1 MVRTDN
7 TEFALKDD
15 VMSSTLLVQAN
26 THRPVQAMLLGLLAF
41 GLSSQAIAQ
50 TGSAGLAASPETDP
64 EAFLG
69 QLGGDLKMAVRVQAM
84 SGEDARTLWEAAA
97 KLVNQ
102 GAEDKGGNDGEGK
115 RDGGGHLWFA
125 MRVPQGGDFRTLL
138 RPEFIRRDIDLIVDR
153 LALDETTAPI
163 AESVLLDYEDAFETE
178 TSRFRDLLELGSNQV
193 ELANFEPGYRAID
206 PSNWNAVEVGI
217 VDGLTERGVSDEKI
231 RGTLDW
237 ASSRLEG
244 MRTRLAMLEPML
256 QRRRTAIEEAGGRV
270 DARDVLDGMNLVER
284 RRRALRDETVESFS
298 ALVGSEMESTLA
310 STLDEI
316 RIQHG
321 MVDSRMGGATTNIVA
336 ALGSVDVAD
345 FEAAE
350 LETTEAE
357 MLDEIAILFDAR
369 TKARIRREKQALELT
384 IEMMES
390 GTNGDSRSRSRV
402 RNAATAEL
410 TAELAVRDAILGRVD
425 LIRTRLEQVNPEAA
439 AAFLEVARRTGF
451 RAQM

>member
-1 MVRTDN
+1 
-7 TEFALKDD
+7 
-15 VMSSTLLVQAN
+15 
-26 THRPVQAMLLGLLAF
+26 MLLGLLAF

-50 TGSAGLAASPETDP
+50 KGSAGLPASPETDP

-84 SGEDARTLWEAAA
+84 SSEDARTLWEAAA

-217 VDGLTERGVSDEKI
+217 VDGLTERGVSDEKSSS
-231 RGTLDW
+231 
-237 ASSRLEG
+237 SSRPASAPPIATSRNTNGWPREPSVS
-244 MRTRLAMLEPML
+244 RT
-256 QRRRTAIEEAGGRV
+256 V
-270 DARDVLDGMNLVER
+270 
-284 RRRALRDETVESFS
+284 SS
-298 ALVGSEMESTLA
+298 
-310 STLDEI
+310 
-316 RIQHG
+316 
-321 MVDSRMGGATTNIVA
+321 ATTA
-336 ALGSVDVAD
+336 PGSDH
-345 FEAAE
+345 
-350 LETTEAE
+350 
-357 MLDEIAILFDAR
+357 
-369 TKARIRREKQALELT
+369 
-384 IEMMES
+384 
-390 GTNGDSRSRSRV
+390 
-402 RNAATAEL
+402 
-410 TAELAVRDAILGRVD
+410 
-425 LIRTRLEQVNPEAA
+425 TRKKSTV
-439 AAFLEVARRTGF
+439 
-451 RAQM
+451 